1 MKALIL
7 ACLQCLRTQKKD
19 RALLQDEAADSWWS
33 ADYLGKSLVAIGLT
47 VTMIYAFLVRMEYI
61 ELDGEVWIP
70 EELNEMLWVLFVF
83 GTINTA
89 VFVWRLYLVI
99 TYRSIPMTSRKNLP
113 KVTVVVPAY
122 NEGRLVMDTLE
133 SIAASD
139 YPRKKLQVIAVD
151 DGSKDDTWQWMQ
163 AAAAKLGG
171 RVDLVR
177 LPANKGKR
185 RALYEGFRRATG
197 QVLVTIDSDSLVE
210 RQTLRHLV
218 APFVRDVRCGAVAGN
233 VRVLNRK
240 AGLIPR
246 MLEVTFNYSFDFMRA
261 SQSRFNTVFCTP
273 GALSAYKSELVM
285 KVLDNWLGQK
295 FLGEPAGI
303 GEDRAMT
310 NLILKQ
316 GYHVL
321 FQRHAVVHTKVPVTY
336 KGLCKMYLRWARSN
350 VRETVE
356 MAKFAFRPFRPTSA
370 LGARIELARS
380 ILSMSLGEVAKVIA
394 TVLLIANLEILLP
407 GFMVACCFSAIVP
420 AAFFLL
426 RHKDSDFLW
435 AFVYAIYSAVG
446 LTWISLY
453 AIFTVKRSAW
463 LTRELP
469 AHMAPLP
476 AIQAPVQVEAQ
487 PSKKRFDG

>member
-1 MKALIL
+1 MKALIS
-7 ACLQCLRTQKKD
+7 ACLASFKGKKKESIP
-19 RALLQDEAADSWWS
+19 LQAEPAGNWWS
-33 ADYLGKSLVAIGLT
+33 TDYLGKSLVAIGLA
-47 VTMIYAFLVRMEYI
+47 VVMIYAFLLRMEFI

-70 EELNEMLWVLFVF
+70 EELNEILWVLFIF
-83 GTINTA
+83 GFINTA
-89 VFVWRLYLVI
+89 VFVWRLYLII
-99 TYRSIPMTSRKNLP
+99 TYRPIPMTARKDLP

-133 SIAASD
+133 SVAASD

-151 DGSKDDTWQWMQ
+151 DGSKDDTWRWME

-171 RVDLVR
+171 RVELVR

-210 RQTLRHLV
+210 RHTLRHLV
-218 APFVRDVRCGAVAGN
+218 APFVQDARCGAVAGN

-273 GALSAYKSELVM
+273 GALSAYRSELVI
-285 KVLDNWLGQK
+285 KVLDKWLGQR

-370 LGARIELARS
+370 LGARIELVRS
-380 ILSMSLGEVAKVIA
+380 ILSMSLGEVVKVIA
-394 TVLLIANLEILLP
+394 AVLLIANLEILVP
-407 GFMVACCFSAIVP
+407 GFVVACCISAIVP

-435 AFVYAIYSAVG
+435 AFTYALYCAVG

-469 AHMAPLP
+469 AIQLP
-476 AIQAPVQVEAQ
+476 TQVVVQPTE
-487 PSKKRFDG
+487 KRFDS